1 MNVRT
6 RFLIEIVYKSDEFCT
21 VFVQKISSFIQNFFT
36 KYFVFKP
43 KKQYLSFFVRFFCA
57 IYQKKAVFGLK

>member
-21 VFVQKISSFIQNFFT
+21 VFVQNFFT

-43 KKQYLSFFVRFFCA
+43 KKQYLPFFVRFFCA